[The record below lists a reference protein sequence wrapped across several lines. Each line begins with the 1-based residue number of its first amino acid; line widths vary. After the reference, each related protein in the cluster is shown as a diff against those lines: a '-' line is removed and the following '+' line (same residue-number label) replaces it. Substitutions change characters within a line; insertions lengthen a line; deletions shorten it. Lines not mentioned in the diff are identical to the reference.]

1 MEELRRLEYLSLVSK
16 ICTELENHLGLNDKD
31 LAEFIIDLEHKNST
45 FDSFRKAL
53 HENGAEFPDS
63 FVTNLQRIINLMK
76 PDRDTAELE
85 GNGSIKT
92 AKADQLTR
100 MFPGLALPNDKFSKT
115 YSSGGESANE
125 STSSESESECEK
137 DNNKN
142 KRNKSQKDDDLDDVM
157 DELEALAPSKRK
169 QSKKDDDIDE
179 TMAELEALAPSQR
192 KSDDKIKKDD
202 VDDMMAE
209 LEALAPSK
217 RIKSDEKPS
226 KRDIDDTMD
235 KLEALAPSAQRKYED
250 VKVKSEKKK
259 KLDRYSRSR
268 SRSKEHA
275 SRHERSSRRERSR
288 DRRSRSYSPSERRKH
303 DRRRRSRSKSRDRGR
318 MHERDRERE
327 REDYRSARRRRSRSR
342 SHGHSTSSSSRRR
355 SRSHDRRRRSR
366 SRERN
371 ERSDRRRSR
380 SRDRN
385 EQSRRKRSRSNSEDR
400 LGRNEKMPPPATLPD
415 DPEPGKIYSGKVAN
429 IVPFG
434 CFVQL
439 FGLRKRWEGLVHISQ
454 LRSEGRVT
462 DVTEVVQRNTNV
474 KVKVMSIAGQKVSL
488 SMKEVDQASGRDL
501 NPLSHVAP
509 EDEMRD
515 RNPDRPYSGTSLL
528 NLQGGSMDNDE
539 SDSRKRVTRISSPER
554 WEIKQMI
561 SSGVIDRSEMP
572 DFDEETGLIQKE
584 EDDEADI
591 EIEIVEEEPPFLSGH
606 GRALH
611 DLSPVRI
618 VKNPDGSLAQAAMM
632 QSALSKERRE
642 QKMLQREQDAVAPTN
657 MSRNWIDPLPDED
670 ESRAMTN
677 TRGIGSGAAIEVP
690 EWKKHVIGGKK
701 SSFGKKTDM
710 SLLEQRQSLP
720 IYKLRDDLIKAV
732 SDNQILIVIGET
744 GSGKTTQITQ
754 YLAESGF
761 TARGKIGC
769 TQPRRVAAMSVAKR
783 VAEEFGC
790 RLGQEVG
797 YTIRF
802 EDCTSPETVIKYMT
816 DGMLLREC
824 LMESDLKSYS
834 VIMLDE
840 AHERT
845 IHTDVLF
852 GLLKGAVQ
860 KRPELKLIVTS
871 ATLDAVKFSQYFF
884 EAPIFTIPGRTFPVE
899 VLYTKE
905 PETDY
910 LDASLITVMQIHLRE
925 PPGDILLFL
934 TGQEEIDTACEI
946 LYERMKSLGPDV
958 PELIILPVYSA
969 LPSEMQTRIFDPA
982 PAGSRKVVIAT
993 NIAETSLTIDGI
1005 FYVVDPGFVKQKVYN
1020 SKTGMDSLVVTPIS
1034 QAAAKQRAGR
1044 AGRTGPGKCYR
1055 LYTER
1060 AYRDEM
1066 LPTPVPEIQR
1076 TNLAMTVLQLKTM
1089 GINDL
1094 LHFDFMDA
1102 PPVESLVMALENLH
1116 SLSALDDEGL
1126 LTRLGRRMAEFPL
1139 EPNLSKMLIMSVALQ
1154 CSDEV
1159 LTIVSM
1165 LSVQNVFYRPKDKQA
1180 LADQKKAKFNQ
1191 PEGDHLTLL
1200 AVYNS
1205 WKNNKFSNA
1214 WCYEN
1219 FVQIRT
1225 LKRSQDVRK
1234 QLLGIMDRH
1243 KLDVVSAGKNSV
1255 RIQKAICSGFFR
1267 NASKK
1272 DPQEGYR
1279 TLVDSQVVYI
1289 HPSSALFNRQP
1300 EWVVYH
1306 ELVQTTKEYMREV
1319 TTIDPKW
1326 LVEFAPSFFRF
1337 SDPTKLS
1344 KFKKNQ
1350 RLEPLYNKY
1359 EEPNAWRISRV
1370 RRRRN

>member
-1 MEELRRLEYLSLVSK
+1 MDEVEKLEHLSLVSK

-31 LAEFIIDLEHKNST
+31 LAEFIIALAEKNGT
-45 FDSFRKAL
+45 FESFKKVL
-53 HENGAEFPDS
+53 VENGAEFSDS
-63 FVTNLQRIINLMK
+63 FMSNLLRIIQHMK
-76 PDRDTAELE
+76 PKKSADWESTAVKSSKDILAE
-85 GNGSIKT
+85 K
-92 AKADQLTR
+92 
-100 MFPGLALPNDKFSKT
+100 FPGLAIPNDLKLEQSISEDTRKSGAKEKKNRKT
-115 YSSGGESANE
+115 
-125 STSSESESECEK
+125 K
-137 DNNKN
+137 DT
-142 KRNKSQKDDDLDDVM
+142 RNAE
-157 DELEALAPSKRK
+157 DEIVNDA
-169 QSKKDDDIDE
+169 
-179 TMAELEALAPSQR
+179 MAELEALAPSQI
-192 KSDDKIKKDD
+192 S
-202 VDDMMAE
+202 
-209 LEALAPSK
+209 S
-217 RIKSDEKPS
+217 
-226 KRDIDDTMD
+226 T
-235 KLEALAPSAQRKYED
+235 QG
-250 VKVKSEKKK
+250 KVKKERESSPEGSEASEKEV
-259 KLDRYSRSR
+259 KLRISPKRERGSPERAVKRERSRSRPRHSRSR
-268 SRSKEHA
+268 SRDRHRGRSERHRDRDRDRDRDRRGR
-275 SRHERSSRRERSR
+275 SRSGERGRRNRSR
-288 DRRSRSYSPSERRKH
+288 DRHGS
-303 DRRRRSRSKSRDRGR
+303 RRRSRSKDKERQRRSESPVDKKRGR
-318 MHERDRERE
+318 
-327 REDYRSARRRRSRSR
+327 
-342 SHGHSTSSSSRRR
+342 STSKE
-355 SRSHDRRRRSR
+355 DRRAAGGDES
-366 SRERN
+366 
-371 ERSDRRRSR
+371 
-380 SRDRN
+380 
-385 EQSRRKRSRSNSEDR
+385 
-400 LGRNEKMPPPATLPD
+400 GAATE
-415 DPEPGKIYSGKVAN
+415 PEINKIYAGKVAN

-439 FGLRKRWEGLVHISQ
+439 EGLRRRWEGLVHISQ
-454 LRSEGRVT
+454 LRREGRVT
-462 DVTEVVQRNTNV
+462 NVSDVVTRGQKV
-474 KVKVMSIAGQKVSL
+474 KVKVLSFTGQKVSL
-488 SMKEVDQASGRDL
+488 SMKDVDQYTGEDL
-501 NPLSHVAP
+501 NPMSGYMLP
-509 EDEMRD
+509 GKERDEEQAH
-515 RNPDRPYSGTSLL
+515 RNPDRPTSLL
-528 NLQGGSMDNDE
+528 DLHGPVADDDE
-539 SDSRKRVTRISSPER
+539 THSRKRVHRISSPEK
-554 WEIKQMI
+554 WEIKQMM
-561 SSGVIDRSEMP
+561 SAACIDKYELP
-572 DFDEETGLIQKE
+572 DFDDETGLLPKE
-584 EDDEADI
+584 EDEEEDI
-591 EIEIVEEEPPFLSGH
+591 EIEMVEDEPPFLQGH
-606 GRALH
+606 GRMLH

-632 QSALSKERRE
+632 QSALAKERRE
-642 QKMLQREQDAVAPTN
+642 VKMLQREQEMDSIPTGLN
-657 MSRNWIDPLPDED
+657 KNWIDPLPETD
-670 ESRAMTN
+670 SRTLAANM
-677 TRGIGSGAAIEVP
+677 RGIGLTNQDLP
-690 EWKKHVIGGKK
+690 DWKKHVIGGKK
-701 SSFGKKTDM
+701 SSFGRKTDM
-710 SLLEQRQSLP
+710 TLLEQRQSLP
-720 IYKLRDDLIKAV
+720 IYKLKDELTKAV
-732 SDNQILIVIGET
+732 TENQILIVIGET

-754 YLAESGF
+754 YLAEAGF
-761 TARGKIGC
+761 TSRGKIGC

-802 EDCTSPETVIKYMT
+802 EDCTSPETIIKYMT

-824 LMESDLKSYS
+824 LVDLDLKYYS

-852 GLLKGAVQ
+852 GLLKQAVK

-982 PAGSRKVVIAT
+982 PPGSRKVVIAT

-1005 FYVVDPGFVKQKVYN
+1005 YYVVDPGFVKQKVYN

-1034 QAAAKQRAGR
+1034 QAQAKQRAGR

-1076 TNLAMTVLQLKTM
+1076 TNLATTVLQLKTM

-1102 PPVESLVMALENLH
+1102 PPVESLIMALEQLH
-1116 SLSALDDEGL
+1116 SLSALDNEGL

-1139 EPNLSKMLIMSVALQ
+1139 EPNLSKMLIMSVHLN

-1191 PEGDHLTLL
+1191 AEGDHLTLL

-1225 LKRSQDVRK
+1225 LKRAQDVRK

-1243 KLDVVSAGKNSV
+1243 KLDVVSAGKNTV
-1255 RIQKAICSGFFR
+1255 RVQKTVCSGFFR
-1267 NASKK
+1267 NAAKK

-1300 EWVVYH
+1300 EWVIYH

-1326 LVEFAPSFFRF
+1326 LVEFAPAFFKF

>member
-1 MEELRRLEYLSLVSK
+1 MEELVKLEHLSLVSK
-16 ICTELENHLGLNDKD
+16 ICTELDNHLGLNDKD
-31 LAEFIIDLEHKNST
+31 LAEFIIDLSEKHPN
-45 FDSFRKAL
+45 FDEFKKAL
-53 HENGAEFPDS
+53 IENGAEFSDS
-63 FVTNLQRIINLMK
+63 FMSNLLRIIQHMK
-76 PDRDTAELE
+76 PTATSEQSNCKEINQSNPLA
-85 GNGSIKT
+85 NK
-92 AKADQLTR
+92 
-100 MFPGLALPNDKFSKT
+100 FPGLAIPNDKPPVFSDED
-115 YSSGGESANE
+115 SDSNE
-125 STSSESESECEK
+125 KKNDRTTAKDIFKNEK
-137 DNNKN
+137 VFVN
-142 KRNKSQKDDDLDDVM
+142 DDVVDKAM
-157 DELEALAPSKRK
+157 ADLEALAPSKSSVNNDEHK
-169 QSKKDDDIDE
+169 SALKKDIKE
-179 TMAELEALAPSQR
+179 EKSRRPLSRER
-192 KSDDKIKKDD
+192 KS
-202 VDDMMAE
+202 
-209 LEALAPSK
+209 
-217 RIKSDEKPS
+217 R
-226 KRDIDDTMD
+226 R
-235 KLEALAPSAQRKYED
+235 
-250 VKVKSEKKK
+250 
-259 KLDRYSRSR
+259 SRSRDKR
-268 SRSKEHA
+268 SRSKERR
-275 SRHERSSRRERSR
+275 SRSRGRRSRSRNKRSRSRGRRSRSR
-288 DRRSRSYSPSERRKH
+288 DRRSRS
-303 DRRRRSRSKSRDRGR
+303 RD
-318 MHERDRERE
+318 
-327 REDYRSARRRRSRSR
+327 
-342 SHGHSTSSSSRRR
+342 
-355 SRSHDRRRRSR
+355 
-366 SRERN
+366 
-371 ERSDRRRSR
+371 RRSR
-380 SRDRN
+380 SRDRRSH
-385 EQSRRKRSRSNSEDR
+385 SRGRRKRTRSRDRNRKRSRSRGHRSRSRGHRSRSRSHSRERHRDHGKKLR
-400 LGRNEKMPPPATLPD
+400 KKSPDIELSD
-415 DPEPGKIYSGKVAN
+415 DPEPGKIYSGRVAN

-434 CFVQL
+434 CFVQME
-439 FGLRKRWEGLVHISQ
+439 GLRKRWEGLVHISQ
-454 LRSEGRVT
+454 LRAEGRVT
-462 DVTEVVQRNTNV
+462 NVSDVVSRGDKV
-474 KVKVMSIAGQKVSL
+474 KVKVISLAGQKVSL
-488 SMKEVDQASGRDL
+488 TMKDVCQETGKDL
-501 NPLSHVAP
+501 NPASHAHL
-509 EDEMRD
+509 EAEREG
-515 RNPDRPYSGTSLL
+515 RNPDRPPPAATVLAG
-528 NLQGGSMDNDE
+528 LQGLDPDE
-539 SDSRKRVTRISSPER
+539 DSSRKRVTRISSPER

-561 SSGVIDRSEMP
+561 SSGVIDKSELP
-572 DFDEETGLIQKE
+572 DFDEETGLLPKD
-584 EDDEADI
+584 EDGEADI
-591 EIEIVEEEPPFLSGH
+591 EIELVEEEPPFLQGH

-632 QSALSKERRE
+632 QSALAKERRE
-642 QKMLQREQDAVAPTN
+642 QKMLQREQEMESMPTGLN
-657 MSRNWIDPLPDED
+657 KNWIDPLP
-670 ESRAMTN
+670 ESEGWSLAAN
-677 TRGIGSGAAIEVP
+677 TRGTGIITQDLP

-701 SSFGKKTDM
+701 SSFGKKTNL

-720 IYKLRDDLIKAV
+720 IYKLKDELIKAI

-754 YLAESGF
+754 YVAECGLS
-761 TARGKIGC
+761 ARGRVAC

-824 LMESDLKSYS
+824 LMDLDLKTYS

-852 GLLKGAVQ
+852 GLLKQAVQ

-884 EAPIFTIPGRTFPVE
+884 AAPIFTIPGRTFPVE

-969 LPSEMQTRIFDPA
+969 LPSEMQTRIFEPA
-982 PAGSRKVVIAT
+982 PPGSRKVVIAT

-1005 FYVVDPGFVKQKVYN
+1005 YYVVDPGFVKQKVYN

-1076 TNLAMTVLQLKTM
+1076 TNLATTVLQLKTM

-1102 PPVESLVMALENLH
+1102 PPVESLIMALEQLH
-1116 SLSALDDEGL
+1116 SLSALDSEGL

-1139 EPNLSKMLIMSVALQ
+1139 EPNLSKILIMSVALQ
-1154 CSDEV
+1154 CSDEI
-1159 LTIVSM
+1159 LTVVSM

-1225 LKRSQDVRK
+1225 LKRAQDVRK

-1243 KLDVVSAGKNSV
+1243 KLDVVSAAKNTV
-1255 RIQKAICSGFFR
+1255 RVQKTICSGFFR
-1267 NASKK
+1267 NAAKK

-1300 EWVVYH
+1300 EWVIYH

-1326 LVEFAPSFFRF
+1326 LVEFAPAFFKF

>member
-1 MEELRRLEYLSLVSK
+1 MDEVKKLEHLSLVSK
-16 ICTELENHLGLNDKD
+16 VCTELENHLGLNDKD
-31 LAEFIIDLEHKNST
+31 LAEFIISLAEKNNT
-45 FDSFRKAL
+45 FESFKKVLIENDAEFSDSFI
-53 HENGAEFPDS
+53 S
-63 FVTNLQRIINLMK
+63 NLLRIIQHMRPK
-76 PDRDTAELE
+76 TDKTKVKELTKQDIL
-85 GNGSIKT
+85 S
-92 AKADQLTR
+92 AK
-100 MFPGLALPNDKFSKT
+100 FPGLAIPNDLRDD
-115 YSSGGESANE
+115 
-125 STSSESESECEK
+125 EK
-137 DNNKN
+137 ENK
-142 KRNKSQKDDDLDDVM
+142 KKK
-157 DELEALAPSKRK
+157 
-169 QSKKDDDIDE
+169 SKKE
-179 TMAELEALAPSQR
+179 P
-192 KSDDKIKKDD
+192 
-202 VDDMMAE
+202 VDSIVEDAMAE

-217 RIKSDEKPS
+217 ENG
-226 KRDIDDTMD
+226 
-235 KLEALAPSAQRKYED
+235 KLEGTVSPST
-250 VKVKSEKKK
+250 EKKK
-259 KLDRYSRSR
+259 SKTDRRSR
-268 SRSKEHA
+268 SRERKKRSRSRDRNIERRRSRNRSKERRR
-275 SRHERSSRRERSR
+275 SRSRDRRDRSR
-288 DRRSRSYSPSERRKH
+288 DRRSRSKDRYRTRRSTSRSRCKSRSRH
-303 DRRRRSRSKSRDRGR
+303 RSRSKDR
-318 MHERDRERE
+318 
-327 REDYRSARRRRSRSR
+327 YRSRSR
-342 SHGHSTSSSSRRR
+342 G
-355 SRSHDRRRRSR
+355 
-366 SRERN
+366 
-371 ERSDRRRSR
+371 
-380 SRDRN
+380 
-385 EQSRRKRSRSNSEDR
+385 RKRGGNDWKRRAEEEHKPKGDEP
-400 LGRNEKMPPPATLPD
+400 LE
-415 DPEPGKIYSGKVAN
+415 PEVGKIYHGKVAN
-429 IVPFG
+429 IVSFG

-439 FGLRKRWEGLVHISQ
+439 EGLKRRFEGLVHISQ
-454 LRSEGRVT
+454 LRREGRVT
-462 DVTEVVQRNTNV
+462 TVSDVVSRGMKVMV
-474 KVKVMSIAGQKVSL
+474 KVLSVTGQKVAL
-488 SMKEVDQASGRDL
+488 SMKDVDQESGVDL
-501 NPLSHVAP
+501 NPTEAHPYKEREEEAT
-509 EDEMRD
+509 M
-515 RNPDRPYSGTSLL
+515 RNPDRPTTLL
-528 NLQGGSMDNDE
+528 ELGSFDE
-539 SDSRKRVTRISSPER
+539 DDDFQSRKRVNRVSSPEK
-554 WEIKQMI
+554 WEIKQML
-561 SSGVIDRSEMP
+561 SAACIDKSELP
-572 DFDEETGLIQKE
+572 DFDDETGLLPKE
-584 EDDEADI
+584 TSEEEDI
-591 EIEIVEEEPPFLSGH
+591 EIEMVEEEPPFLSGH
-606 GRALH
+606 GRNLH

-632 QSALSKERRE
+632 QSALAKERRE
-642 QKMLQREQDAVAPTN
+642 QKMLNREQEMDGLPTGLN
-657 MSRNWIDPLPDED
+657 KNWIDPLPENDG
-670 ESRAMTN
+670 RTLAANM
-677 TRGIGSGAAIEVP
+677 RGIGLTNQDLP

-701 SSFGKKTDM
+701 SSFGMKTNM
-710 SLLEQRQSLP
+710 TLLEQRQSLP
-720 IYKLRDDLIKAV
+720 IYKLKDELIKAV
-732 SDNQILIVIGET
+732 TENQILIVIGET
-744 GSGKTTQITQ
+744 GSGKTTQMTQ
-754 YLAESGF
+754 YLAEAGF
-761 TARGKIGC
+761 TSRGKIGC

-802 EDCTSPETVIKYMT
+802 EDCTSQDTAIKYMT

-824 LMESDLKSYS
+824 LVDLDLKSYS

-852 GLLKGAVQ
+852 GLLKQAVQ
-860 KRPELKLIVTS
+860 KRAELKLIVTS

-969 LPSEMQTRIFDPA
+969 LPSEMQTRIFEAA
-982 PAGSRKVVIAT
+982 PPGSRKVVIAT
-993 NIAETSLTIDGI
+993 NIAETSLTIHGI

-1034 QAAAKQRAGR
+1034 QAQAKQRAGR

-1076 TNLAMTVLQLKTM
+1076 TNLATTVLQLKTM

-1102 PPVESLVMALENLH
+1102 PPVESLIMALEQLH

-1139 EPNLSKMLIMSVALQ
+1139 EPNLSKMLIMSVHLQ
-1154 CSDEV
+1154 CSDEI
-1159 LTIVSM
+1159 LTVVSM

-1191 PEGDHLTLL
+1191 AEGDHLTLL

-1225 LKRSQDVRK
+1225 LKRAQDVRK

-1243 KLDVVSAGKNSV
+1243 KLDVVSAGKNTV
-1255 RIQKAICSGFFR
+1255 RVQKAVCSGFFR
-1267 NASKK
+1267 NAAKK

-1300 EWVVYH
+1300 EWVIYH

-1326 LVEFAPSFFRF
+1326 LVEFAPAFFKF

>member
-1 MEELRRLEYLSLVSK
+1 MDEVEKLEHLSLVSK

-31 LAEFIIDLEHKNST
+31 LAEFIIALAEKNDTLE
-45 FDSFRKAL
+45 SFKKVL
-53 HENGAEFPDS
+53 VENGAEFSDS
-63 FVTNLQRIINLMK
+63 FMSNLLRIIQHMK
-76 PDRDTAELE
+76 PKNSKDSSSEPKSGKDALAE
-85 GNGSIKT
+85 K
-92 AKADQLTR
+92 
-100 MFPGLALPNDKFSKT
+100 FPGLAIPNDPRTQVVVEVNDLDRK
-115 YSSGGESANE
+115 
-125 STSSESESECEK
+125 
-137 DNNKN
+137 NNK
-142 KRNKSQKDDDLDDVM
+142 KKKKEKKEKVVKSVEDDVVN
-157 DELEALAPSKRK
+157 DA
-169 QSKKDDDIDE
+169 
-179 TMAELEALAPSQR
+179 MAELEALAPSQIG
-192 KSDDKIKKDD
+192 S
-202 VDDMMAE
+202 
-209 LEALAPSK
+209 SK
-217 RIKSDEKPS
+217 VEVKQEKQSSSSGSSDEDEGK
-226 KRDIDDTMD
+226 D
-235 KLEALAPSAQRKYED
+235 KTAAPKVRGKD
-250 VKVKSEKKK
+250 PTVKVERRDSRER
-259 KLDRYSRSR
+259 DRDRM
-268 SRSKEHA
+268 H
-275 SRHERSSRRERSR
+275 RSR
-288 DRRSRSYSPSERRKH
+288 DTN
-303 DRRRRSRSKSRDRGR
+303 KSRDNDGR
-318 MHERDRERE
+318 TRNGNRQSRDK
-327 REDYRSARRRRSRSR
+327 
-342 SHGHSTSSSSRRR
+342 
-355 SRSHDRRRRSR
+355 
-366 SRERN
+366 
-371 ERSDRRRSR
+371 RSR
-380 SRDRN
+380 SRDRRIR
-385 EQSRRKRSRSNSEDR
+385 SRDRDRHRSRERDRHRSRDRTSRVRDKRSHSHERTRNRSGDRARRRGSREKQRHNPSTGEKRQRSSSKETDKDKEKKNLEDSSVSSE
-400 LGRNEKMPPPATLPD
+400 
-415 DPEPGKIYSGKVAN
+415 PEIGKIYSGKVAN

-439 FGLRKRWEGLVHISQ
+439 EGLRRRWEGLVHISQ
-454 LRSEGRVT
+454 LRREGRVT
-462 DVTEVVQRNTNV
+462 NVSDVVARGHKV
-474 KVKVMSIAGQKVSL
+474 KVKVLSFTGQKVSL
-488 SMKEVDQASGRDL
+488 SMKDVDQDTGEDL
-501 NPLSHVAP
+501 NPTSGAMMQGKERD
-509 EDEMRD
+509 EDQAH
-515 RNPDRPYSGTSLL
+515 RNPDRPTSLL
-528 NLQGGSMDNDE
+528 ELQGTLAEEDE
-539 SDSRKRVTRISSPER
+539 TNSRKRVHRISSPEK
-554 WEIKQMI
+554 WEIKQML
-561 SSGVIDRSEMP
+561 SAACIDKYELP
-572 DFDEETGLIQKE
+572 DFDDETGLLPKE
-584 EDDEADI
+584 EDEEEDI
-591 EIEIVEEEPPFLSGH
+591 EIEMVEDEPPFLQGH
-606 GRALH
+606 GRMLH

-632 QSALSKERRE
+632 QSALAKERRE
-642 QKMLQREQDAVAPTN
+642 VKMLQREQEMDSIPTGLN
-657 MSRNWIDPLPDED
+657 KNWIDPLPEADG
-670 ESRAMTN
+670 RTLAANM
-677 TRGIGSGAAIEVP
+677 RGIGLTNQDLP

-701 SSFGKKTDM
+701 SSFGRKTDM
-710 SLLEQRQSLP
+710 TLLEQRQSLP
-720 IYKLRDDLIKAV
+720 IFKLKDELTKAV
-732 SDNQILIVIGET
+732 TDNQILIVIGET

-754 YLAESGF
+754 YLAEAGF
-761 TARGKIGC
+761 TSRGKIGC

-824 LMESDLKSYS
+824 LVDLDLKYYS

-852 GLLKGAVQ
+852 GLLKQAVK

-925 PPGDILLFL
+925 PPGNAVTFYCFSRVKKRLI
-934 TGQEEIDTACEI
+934 QQCEI

-982 PAGSRKVVIAT
+982 PPGSRKVVIAT

-1005 FYVVDPGFVKQKVYN
+1005 YYVVDPGFVKQKVYN

-1034 QAAAKQRAGR
+1034 QAQAKQRAGR

-1076 TNLAMTVLQLKTM
+1076 TNLATTVLQLKTM

-1102 PPVESLVMALENLH
+1102 PPVESLIMALEQLH
-1116 SLSALDDEGL
+1116 SLSALDNEGL

-1139 EPNLSKMLIMSVALQ
+1139 EPNLSKMLIMSVHLN

-1191 PEGDHLTLL
+1191 AEGDHLTLL

-1225 LKRSQDVRK
+1225 LKRAQDVRK

-1243 KLDVVSAGKNSV
+1243 KLDVVSAGKNTV
-1255 RIQKAICSGFFR
+1255 RVQKTVCSGFFR
-1267 NASKK
+1267 NAAKK

-1300 EWVVYH
+1300 EWVIYH

-1326 LVEFAPSFFRF
+1326 LVEFAPAFFKF

>member
-1 MEELRRLEYLSLVSK
+1 MDELEQLEHLSLVSK

-31 LAEFIIDLEHKNST
+31 LAEFIIDLADKNPSLDG
-45 FDSFRKAL
+45 FKKVLA
-53 HENGAEFPDS
+53 ENGAEFSES
-63 FVTNLQRIINLMK
+63 FISNLLRIIQLMK
-76 PDRDTAELE
+76 PPKQKKGGTQYSDFEDDDRVKNLAM
-85 GNGSIKT
+85 K
-92 AKADQLTR
+92 
-100 MFPGLALPNDKFSKT
+100 FPGLAIPNAKKGYESDEEMPREDIKANTKDVSHNVVDDMFTELENMAPSFS
-115 YSSGGESANE
+115 
-125 STSSESESECEK
+125 
-137 DNNKN
+137 
-142 KRNKSQKDDDLDDVM
+142 RKDDKKSREQQEVENM
-157 DELEALAPSKRK
+157 FAELESLAPSTSKQVERK
-169 QSKKDDDIDE
+169 
-179 TMAELEALAPSQR
+179 
-192 KSDDKIKKDD
+192 
-202 VDDMMAE
+202 
-209 LEALAPSK
+209 
-217 RIKSDEKPS
+217 
-226 KRDIDDTMD
+226 
-235 KLEALAPSAQRKYED
+235 
-250 VKVKSEKKK
+250 
-259 KLDRYSRSR
+259 
-268 SRSKEHA
+268 
-275 SRHERSSRRERSR
+275 R
-288 DRRSRSYSPSERRKH
+288 DRRSRSKE
-303 DRRRRSRSKSRDRGR
+303 RRRSHSRERRRSKSRDR
-318 MHERDRERE
+318 H
-327 REDYRSARRRRSRSR
+327 RSRSR
-342 SHGHSTSSSSRRR
+342 DR
-355 SRSHDRRRRSR
+355 DRRRRSR
-366 SRERN
+366 SRHRSRSRN
-371 ERSDRRRSR
+371 RDQRRRSRSKDHDRRSKKSRSR
-380 SRDRN
+380 SRDRHN
-385 EQSRRKRSRSNSEDR
+385 RHRNRSREFERRKRT
-400 LGRNEKMPPPATLPD
+400 PPPQFPD
-415 DPEPGKIYSGKVAN
+415 EPEPGKIYDGRVVN
-429 IVPFG
+429 IVAFG

-439 FGLRKRWEGLVHISQ
+439 TGFRRKKEGLVHISQ
-454 LRSEGRVT
+454 LSAEGRVSTVT
-462 DVTEVVQRNTNV
+462 DVTNRGDNV
-474 KVKVMSIAGQKVSL
+474 KVKVISIAGSKISL
-488 SMKEVDQASGRDL
+488 SMKDVEQSTGRDL
-501 NPLSHVAP
+501 NPLSHAHLQ
-509 EDEMRD
+509 ENSDLKS
-515 RNPDRPYSGTSLL
+515 RNPDRPTNVPSML
-528 NLQGGSMDNDE
+528 NYQDNVDPME
-539 SDSRKRVTRISSPER
+539 ETTSRKKVTRISSPER

-572 DFDEETGLIQKE
+572 DFDEETGLLPKD
-584 EDDEADI
+584 EDSEADI
-591 EIEIVEEEPPFLSGH
+591 EIEIVEDGAPFLQGH

-632 QSALSKERRE
+632 QTALAKERRE
-642 QKMLQREQDAVAPTN
+642 QKMLQREQEMDTPPTN
-657 MSRNWIDPLPDED
+657 MSKNWIDPLPDQD
-670 ESRAMTN
+670 PQATAAN
-677 TRGIGSGAAIEVP
+677 TRGNGMPMQDVP
-690 EWKKHVIGGKK
+690 EWKKAIIGGKK
-701 SSFGKKTDM
+701 SSYGKKTDM
-710 SLLEQRQSLP
+710 SLVEQRQSLP

-732 SDNQILIVIGET
+732 TDNQILIVIGET

-754 YLAESGF
+754 YLAECGF
-761 TARGKIGC
+761 IARGKIGC

-783 VAEEFGC
+783 VAEEYGC

-802 EDCTSPETVIKYMT
+802 EDCTSQETVIKYMT

-824 LMESDLKSYS
+824 LVDFDLKSYS

-852 GLLKGAVQ
+852 GLLKQAVQ

-899 VLYTKE
+899 ILYTKE

-910 LDASLITVMQIHLRE
+910 LDAALITVMQIHLRE
-925 PPGDILLFL
+925 PSGDVLLFL

-982 PAGSRKVVIAT
+982 PPGSRKVVIAT

-1005 FYVVDPGFVKQKVYN
+1005 YYVVDPGFVKQKVYN

-1044 AGRTGPGKCYR
+1044 AGRTGPGKAYR

-1076 TNLAMTVLQLKTM
+1076 TNLATTVLQLKTM

-1102 PPVESLVMALENLH
+1102 PPVESLVMALELLH
-1116 SLSALDDEGL
+1116 SLSALDNEGL

-1139 EPNLSKMLIMSVALQ
+1139 EPNLSKMLIMSVALH
-1154 CSDEV
+1154 CSDEI

-1191 PEGDHLTLL
+1191 IEGDHLTLL

-1219 FVQIRT
+1219 FIQIRN
-1225 LKRSQDVRK
+1225 LKRAQDVRK

-1243 KLDVVSAGKNSV
+1243 KLDVVSAGKNTV
-1255 RIQKAICSGFFR
+1255 RVQKTICSGFFR
-1267 NASKK
+1267 NAAKK

-1326 LVEFAPSFFRF
+1326 LVEFAPAFFRF

-1359 EEPNAWRISRV
+1359 EEPNAWRISRT

>member
-1 MEELRRLEYLSLVSK
+1 MF
-16 ICTELENHLGLNDKD
+16 T
-31 LAEFIIDLEHKNST
+31 AEFIISLADTNTT
-45 FDSFRKAL
+45 FESFKTVL
-53 HENGAEFPDS
+53 IENGAEFADS
-63 FVTNLQRIINLMK
+63 FVTNLLRIIQLMK
-76 PDRDTAELE
+76 P
-85 GNGSIKT
+85 GGSKNRGDIITSDKPFNST
-92 AKADQLTR
+92 LYSK
-100 MFPGLALPNDKFSKT
+100 FPGLSIPNEPIKKINSDDEEENDKKDIKVT
-115 YSSGGESANE
+115 SAV
-125 STSSESESECEK
+125 
-137 DNNKN
+137 
-142 KRNKSQKDDDLDDVM
+142 DD
-157 DELEALAPSKRK
+157 AF
-169 QSKKDDDIDE
+169 
-179 TMAELEALAPSQR
+179 AELEALAPAKEVDLKEKDRSRRSPER
-192 KSDDKIKKDD
+192 KK
-202 VDDMMAE
+202 
-209 LEALAPSK
+209 
-217 RIKSDEKPS
+217 
-226 KRDIDDTMD
+226 
-235 KLEALAPSAQRKYED
+235 
-250 VKVKSEKKK
+250 
-259 KLDRYSRSR
+259 SRSR
-268 SRSKEHA
+268 SRDQSK
-275 SRHERSSRRERSR
+275 RH
-288 DRRSRSYSPSERRKH
+288 
-303 DRRRRSRSKSRDRGR
+303 
-318 MHERDRERE
+318 
-327 REDYRSARRRRSRSR
+327 
-342 SHGHSTSSSSRRR
+342 
-355 SRSHDRRRRSR
+355 RSR
-366 SRERN
+366 SREHHG
-371 ERSDRRRSR
+371 
-380 SRDRN
+380 RD
-385 EQSRRKRSRSNSEDR
+385 RKRSRSREHQRSRHDSRNRDR
-400 LGRNEKMPPPATLPD
+400 NRHDSRDRDRDRPNHSSRDKDRNRDRQRHRSRSNRDRDQSNRRDYKSREESKRRSSQSPQQELKDA
-415 DPEPGKIYSGKVAN
+415 PENGKIYSGKIVN
-429 IVPFG
+429 IVQFG

-439 FGLRKRWEGLVHISQ
+439 MGLKKDCQGLVHISQ

-462 DVTEVVQRNTNV
+462 NVTDVVQRGQKI
-474 KVKVMSIAGQKVSL
+474 KVKVVSMNAGKVSL
-488 SMKEVDQASGRDL
+488 SMKEVDQNTGRDL
-501 NPLSHVAP
+501 NPASHQKD
-509 EDEMRD
+509 DELKD
-515 RNPDRPYSGTSLL
+515 RNPDRPTAHGGTSMLH
-528 NLQGGSMDNDE
+528 LQGNLEGEENE
-539 SDSRKRVTRISSPER
+539 SRKRVARISSPER

-572 DFDEETGLIQKE
+572 DFDEEMGLLPKD

-591 EIEIVEEEPPFLSGH
+591 EIEIVEEEPPFLQGH
-606 GRALH
+606 GRALR

-642 QKMLQREQDAVAPTN
+642 VKMLQRESEMDTIPTDLN
-657 MSRNWIDPLPDED
+657 KKWIDPLPEKD
-670 ESRAMTN
+670 SRALAAN
-677 TRGIGSGAAIEVP
+677 VRGIGLNQPEVP
-690 EWKKHVIGGKK
+690 EWKKHVIGDKK
-701 SSFGKKTDM
+701 SSFGKNTNM
-710 SLLEQRQSLP
+710 TMIEQRQSLP
-720 IYKLRDDLIKAV
+720 IYKLKEDLIKAV
-732 SDNQILIVIGET
+732 TDNQILIVIGET

-754 YLAESGF
+754 YLAECGLTS
-761 TARGKIGC
+761 RGKIAC

-790 RLGQEVG
+790 ILGTEVG

-802 EDCTSPETVIKYMT
+802 EDVTKPETIIKYMT

-824 LMESDLKSYS
+824 LMDLDLKNYA

-852 GLLKGAVQ
+852 GLLKQAVQ
-860 KRPELKLIVTS
+860 KRPDLKLIVTS

-899 VLYTKE
+899 ILYTKE

-982 PAGSRKVVIAT
+982 PPGSRKVVIAT

-1005 FYVVDPGFVKQKVYN
+1005 YYVVDPGFVKQKVYT

-1044 AGRTGPGKCYR
+1044 AGRTGPGKTYR

-1076 TNLAMTVLQLKTM
+1076 TNLATTVLQLKTM

-1102 PPVESLVMALENLH
+1102 PPVESLVMALETLH

-1154 CSDEV
+1154 CSEEI

-1165 LSVQNVFYRPKDKQA
+1165 LSVQNVFYRPKDKQSV
-1180 LADQKKAKFNQ
+1180 ADQKKAKFNQ
-1191 PEGDHLTLL
+1191 ADGDHLTLL

-1205 WKNNKFSNA
+1205 WMKNKMSTA

-1219 FVQIRT
+1219 FVQVRT
-1225 LKRSQDVRK
+1225 LKRAQDVRK

-1243 KLDVVSAGKNSV
+1243 KLDVVTAGKNTV
-1255 RIQKAICSGFFR
+1255 RVQKTICSGFFR
-1267 NASKK
+1267 NAAKK

-1289 HPSSALFNRQP
+1289 HPSSALFHRQP
-1300 EWVVYH
+1300 EW
-1306 ELVQTTKEYMREV
+1306 
-1319 TTIDPKW
+1319 
-1326 LVEFAPSFFRF
+1326 
-1337 SDPTKLS
+1337 
-1344 KFKKNQ
+1344 
-1350 RLEPLYNKY
+1350 
-1359 EEPNAWRISRV
+1359 
-1370 RRRRN
+1370 

>member
-1 MEELRRLEYLSLVSK
+1 
-16 ICTELENHLGLNDKD
+16 
-31 LAEFIIDLEHKNST
+31 
-45 FDSFRKAL
+45 
-53 HENGAEFPDS
+53 
-63 FVTNLQRIINLMK
+63 
-76 PDRDTAELE
+76 
-85 GNGSIKT
+85 
-92 AKADQLTR
+92 
-100 MFPGLALPNDKFSKT
+100 
-115 YSSGGESANE
+115 
-125 STSSESESECEK
+125 
-137 DNNKN
+137 
-142 KRNKSQKDDDLDDVM
+142 
-157 DELEALAPSKRK
+157 
-169 QSKKDDDIDE
+169 
-179 TMAELEALAPSQR
+179 MAE
-192 KSDDKIKKDD
+192 
-202 VDDMMAE
+202 
-209 LEALAPSK
+209 
-217 RIKSDEKPS
+217 
-226 KRDIDDTMD
+226 
-235 KLEALAPSAQRKYED
+235 
-250 VKVKSEKKK
+250 
-259 KLDRYSRSR
+259 
-268 SRSKEHA
+268 
-275 SRHERSSRRERSR
+275 
-288 DRRSRSYSPSERRKH
+288 
-303 DRRRRSRSKSRDRGR
+303 
-318 MHERDRERE
+318 
-327 REDYRSARRRRSRSR
+327 
-342 SHGHSTSSSSRRR
+342 
-355 SRSHDRRRRSR
+355 
-366 SRERN
+366 
-371 ERSDRRRSR
+371 
-380 SRDRN
+380 
-385 EQSRRKRSRSNSEDR
+385 
-400 LGRNEKMPPPATLPD
+400 
-415 DPEPGKIYSGKVAN
+415 
-429 IVPFG
+429 
-434 CFVQL
+434 C
-439 FGLRKRWEGLVHISQ
+439 
-454 LRSEGRVT
+454 
-462 DVTEVVQRNTNV
+462 
-474 KVKVMSIAGQKVSL
+474 
-488 SMKEVDQASGRDL
+488 
-501 NPLSHVAP
+501 
-509 EDEMRD
+509 
-515 RNPDRPYSGTSLL
+515 
-528 NLQGGSMDNDE
+528 
-539 SDSRKRVTRISSPER
+539 
-554 WEIKQMI
+554 
-561 SSGVIDRSEMP
+561 
-572 DFDEETGLIQKE
+572 
-584 EDDEADI
+584 
-591 EIEIVEEEPPFLSGH
+591 
-606 GRALH
+606 
-611 DLSPVRI
+611 
-618 VKNPDGSLAQAAMM
+618 
-632 QSALSKERRE
+632 
-642 QKMLQREQDAVAPTN
+642 
-657 MSRNWIDPLPDED
+657 
-670 ESRAMTN
+670 
-677 TRGIGSGAAIEVP
+677 
-690 EWKKHVIGGKK
+690 
-701 SSFGKKTDM
+701 
-710 SLLEQRQSLP
+710 
-720 IYKLRDDLIKAV
+720 
-732 SDNQILIVIGET
+732 
-744 GSGKTTQITQ
+744 
-754 YLAESGF
+754 GF
-761 TARGKIGC
+761 AARGKIGC

-783 VAEEFGC
+783 VAEEYGC

-824 LMESDLKSYS
+824 LIDLDLKSYS

-852 GLLKGAVQ
+852 GLLKQAVQ
-860 KRPELKLIVTS
+860 KRPEIKLIVTS

-910 LDASLITVMQIHLRE
+910 LDASLITCMQIHLRE

-934 TGQEEIDTACEI
+934 TGREEINTACEI

-1005 FYVVDPGFVKQKVYN
+1005 YYVVDPGFVKQKVYN

-1044 AGRTGPGKCYR
+1044 AGRTGPGKTYR

-1076 TNLAMTVLQLKTM
+1076 TNLATTVLQLKTM

-1102 PPVESLVMALENLH
+1102 PPVEALVMALEQLH

-1154 CSDEV
+1154 CSDEI

-1191 PEGDHLTLL
+1191 AEGDHLTLL

-1225 LKRSQDVRK
+1225 LKHAQDVRK

-1243 KLDVVSAGKNSV
+1243 KLDVVSAGKNIV
-1255 RIQKAICSGFFR
+1255 RVQKAICSGFFR
-1267 NASKK
+1267 NAAKK

-1279 TLVDSQVVYI
+1279 TLVDAQVVYI

-1326 LVEFAPSFFRF
+1326 LVEFASAFFRF

-1359 EEPNAWRISRV
+1359 EEPNSWRISRV

>member
-1 MEELRRLEYLSLVSK
+1 MNEVEKLEHLSLVSK

-31 LAEFIIDLEHKNST
+31 LAEFIIALAEKNDC
-45 FDSFRKAL
+45 FDAFKKVL
-53 HENGAEFPDS
+53 LENGAEFSDS
-63 FVTNLQRIINLMK
+63 FIANLLRIIQHMK
-76 PDRDTAELE
+76 PKHRQDASSQSQNEKDRLAE
-85 GNGSIKT
+85 K
-92 AKADQLTR
+92 
-100 MFPGLALPNDKFSKT
+100 FPGLAIPNDPKF
-115 YSSGGESANE
+115 ESRGA
-125 STSSESESECEK
+125 
-137 DNNKN
+137 D
-142 KRNKSQKDDDLDDVM
+142 
-157 DELEALAPSKRK
+157 KRK
-169 QSKKDDDIDE
+169 KEKKKSVAEDDIVNDA
-179 TMAELEALAPSQR
+179 MAELEALAPSQ
-192 KSDDKIKKDD
+192 I
-202 VDDMMAE
+202 
-209 LEALAPSK
+209 
-217 RIKSDEKPS
+217 
-226 KRDIDDTMD
+226 
-235 KLEALAPSAQRKYED
+235 SAS
-250 VKVKSEKKK
+250 KVKAE
-259 KLDRYSRSR
+259 
-268 SRSKEHA
+268 
-275 SRHERSSRRERSR
+275 
-288 DRRSRSYSPSERRKH
+288 P
-303 DRRRRSRSKSRDRGR
+303 
-318 MHERDRERE
+318 
-327 REDYRSARRRRSRSR
+327 
-342 SHGHSTSSSSRRR
+342 SSSSSSECGDSGSVDTSKKISGRGKRYRR
-355 SRSHDRRRRSR
+355 SRSHDKEGDSEIKRERRSRSREKHRKSRSRSRDKGRERRSRSRNRDKNRERRSR

-371 ERSDRRRSR
+371 RDRSRRNKSKSRDRNRSQERRERRNRNNIRERRGRLRDESASPSDDRRHCRSR
-380 SRDRN
+380 SREREKKVAEGAG
-385 EQSRRKRSRSNSEDR
+385 EQSV
-400 LGRNEKMPPPATLPD
+400 ATE
-415 DPEPGKIYSGKVAN
+415 PEIGKIYSGKVAN

-439 FGLRKRWEGLVHISQ
+439 EGLRKRWEGLVHISQ
-454 LRSEGRVT
+454 LRREGRVT
-462 DVTEVVQRNTNV
+462 NVSDVVARGHKV
-474 KVKVMSIAGQKVSL
+474 KVKVLSFTGQKVSL
-488 SMKEVDQASGRDL
+488 SMKDVNQDTGEDL
-501 NPLSHVAP
+501 NPTSNNLLLGKDR
-509 EDEMRD
+509 DEEQAH
-515 RNPDRPYSGTSLL
+515 RNPDRPTSLL
-528 NLQGGSMDNDE
+528 ELQGSLAEEDE
-539 SDSRKRVTRISSPER
+539 THSRKRVHRISSPEK
-554 WEIKQMI
+554 WEIKQML
-561 SSGVIDRSEMP
+561 SAACIDKSELP
-572 DFDEETGLIQKE
+572 DFDDETGLLPKE
-584 EDDEADI
+584 EDEEEDI
-591 EIEIVEEEPPFLSGH
+591 EIELVEDEPPFLQGH
-606 GRALH
+606 GRMLH

-632 QSALSKERRE
+632 QSALAKERRE
-642 QKMLQREQDAVAPTN
+642 LKMLQREQEMDSIPTGLN
-657 MSRNWIDPLPDED
+657 KNWIDPLPEADG
-670 ESRAMTN
+670 RTLAANM
-677 TRGIGSGAAIEVP
+677 RGIGLTNQDLP

-701 SSFGKKTDM
+701 SSFGRKTDM
-710 SLLEQRQSLP
+710 TLLEQRQSLP
-720 IYKLRDDLIKAV
+720 IYKLKDELTKAV
-732 SDNQILIVIGET
+732 TDNQILIVIGET

-754 YLAESGF
+754 YLAEAGF
-761 TARGKIGC
+761 TSRGKIGC

-824 LMESDLKSYS
+824 LVDLDLKCYS

-852 GLLKGAVQ
+852 GLLKQAVK

-969 LPSEMQTRIFDPA
+969 LPSEMQTRIFEPA
-982 PAGSRKVVIAT
+982 PPGSRKVVIAT

-1005 FYVVDPGFVKQKVYN
+1005 YYVVDPGFVKQKVYN

-1034 QAAAKQRAGR
+1034 QAQAKQRAGR

-1076 TNLAMTVLQLKTM
+1076 TNLATTVLQLKTM

-1102 PPVESLVMALENLH
+1102 PPVESLIMALEQLH
-1116 SLSALDDEGL
+1116 SLSALDNEGL

-1139 EPNLSKMLIMSVALQ
+1139 EPNLSKMLIMSVHLN

-1200 AVYNS
+1200 SVYNS

-1225 LKRSQDVRK
+1225 LKRAQDVRK

-1243 KLDVVSAGKNSV
+1243 KLDVVSAGKNTV
-1255 RIQKAICSGFFR
+1255 RIQKTVCSGFFR
-1267 NASKK
+1267 NAAKK

-1300 EWVVYH
+1300 EWVIYH

-1326 LVEFAPSFFRF
+1326 LVEFAPAFFKF